1 MNNLKKS
8 ISIISLLTIFILTGC
23 NNKNYKNEINNTE
36 LCNCN
41 KIDNCECKDLYQ
53 TITEEQAKNLIY
65 NGNTFLIDVR
75 SLIEYNNKHI
85 DGAISIPLDEIEN
98 IEFAKDINLIVYCQS
113 GNRSK
118 QASQKLLNLGYVN
131 VYDLG
136 SIDNW
141 K

>member
-1 MNNLKKS
+1 M
-8 ISIISLLTIFILTGC
+8 SLLFISGC
-23 NNKNYKNEINNTE
+23 NKKYENNIDTND

-41 KIDNCECKDLYQ
+41 KIDECECKGMYQ
-53 TITEEQAKNLIY
+53 TVNAEQAKNLIY

-75 SLIEYNNKHI
+75 SLVEYDNHHI

-98 IEFAKDINLIVYCQS
+98 IDFAKNINLIVYCRS
-113 GNRSK
+113 GSRSK
-118 QASQKLLNLGYVN
+118 TAALKLLDLGYVN

-141 K
+141 N